1 MSLRLIAALGCLAL
15 GIGTSIGVFA
25 LLNLLEPTAWVVI
38 GAVATWFALMLA
50 AYVLNSRGLMMI
62 APWSVLALTLLSI
75 PIGIAIA
82 D

>member
-1 MSLRLIAALGCLAL
+1 MSLRLIAALGCWAL

-25 LLNLLEPTAWVVI
+25 LLNLLEPAAWVAI

-50 AYVLNSRGLMMI
+50 AYVLNSRGLMVI
-62 APWSVLALTLLSI
+62 ALWSVPALTLLSI
-75 PIGIAIA
+75 PLGIALT